1 MHNKKAFKKHKSIRI
16 IYLYEILI
24 QDLYNSIFTD
34 R

>member
-1 MHNKKAFKKHKSIRI
+1 MHNKKAFKKSECIQI
-16 IYLYEILI
+16 TYLYEILI